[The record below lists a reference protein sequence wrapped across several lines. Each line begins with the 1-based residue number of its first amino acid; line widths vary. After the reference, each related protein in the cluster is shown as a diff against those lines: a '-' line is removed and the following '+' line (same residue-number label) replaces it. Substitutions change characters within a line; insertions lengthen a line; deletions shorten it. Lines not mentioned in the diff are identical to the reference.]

1 MTKAARKAAANAG
14 PARAFAELS
23 GHRTVELTAEKSRQ
37 LIKNCSHSCGQGEQL
52 ILTGN
57 LFFIA

>member
-23 GHRTVELTAEKSRQ
+23 GHRTEELTTEKSRQ
-37 LIKNCSHSCGQGEQL
+37 LIKNCPHSCGQGKQL
-52 ILTGN
+52 I
-57 LFFIA
+57 